1 MPGHALAVRWP
12 FLRRSDVFVGAA
24 LGTVTFAV
32 YLLGSGRNYD
42 YDSSE
47 TVGMFVATRSLLDP
61 FRRQDVFNNHPL
73 LSFVDHLVYSAGL
86 HGPTALRALPV
97 LFAAVAVALVAG
109 WASRSWGVLA
119 GICAAL
125 TWYYPGAVLAVGTLR
140 LGWFD
145 LAAIPLASLLLCDVV
160 IQFVALVRVL
170 DPPVSH

>member
-1 MPGHALAVRWP
+1 MPGHALGMRWL
-12 FLRRSDVFVGAA
+12 FRRRSDVFIGAV

-86 HGPTALRALPV
+86 QGPTALRV
-97 LFAAVAVALVAG
+97 CG
-109 WASRSWGVLA
+109 
-119 GICAAL
+119 
-125 TWYYPGAVLAVGTLR
+125 
-140 LGWFD
+140 
-145 LAAIPLASLLLCDVV
+145 
-160 IQFVALVRVL
+160 LVRSRRGRARRAGRVAAGVRWPASAPGL
-170 DPPVSH
+170 CS